1 MVSKK
6 GFLRVVTLAFSA
18 WFGEWPYSVS
28 LARALVDWL
37 RGGSAFPR
45 IADFNWYYGLT
56 WRVAFY
62 RGGIE
67 PQDFLNG
74 LGIVLIPA
82 VLWIFYE
89 FLRGKT

>member
-1 MVSKK
+1 MVAKK
-6 GFLRVVTLAFSA
+6 RLLQVATLVFSG
-18 WFGEWPYSVS
+18 WFGEWSYSVS
-28 LARALVDWL
+28 LARALVDWF

-74 LGIVLIPA
+74 LGIVLIPT
-82 VLWIFYE
+82 VLWILCE
-89 FLRGKT
+89 FLKGKT